1 MVECVSDRVKGIL
14 EEERGREDFVRE
26 VTCEW
31 VLNNE
36 DEFPTWSGRGQ
47 LWEQKNRCVD
57 EEYSLSY

>member
-1 MVECVSDRVKGIL
+1 MVECVSDKVKGIL

-36 DEFPTWSGRGQ
+36 DEFPT
-47 LWEQKNRCVD
+47 
-57 EEYSLSY
+57 